1 MKMIIEI
8 DDDTY
13 NSLDLYVRNDSKGK
27 GVIYNCL
34 HAIKNGIPVNENDS
48 KIMDNYEK
56 ALKVLPDL
64 KHELQEII
72 TMKDTFIYHLVMDS
86 IDRMI
91 RKVEKEMR
99 NE

>member
-27 GVIYNCL
+27 GVIHNCL

-48 KIMDNYEK
+48 KEK
-56 ALKVLPDL
+56 CPDTVEALNDL
-64 KHELQEII
+64 KQELDEII
-72 TMKDTFIYHLVMDS
+72 TMKDTFIYHLVMDA
-86 IDRMI
+86 IERKI
-91 RKVEKEMR
+91 REVEKVMR
-99 NE
+99 TE